1 MTIGSIYKFS
11 DIDWIVLDVQDNK
24 LLLLSENIIENRK
37 FDSSVDIWEQSELYN
52 YLNGEFYNRLTDKT
66 KIEGS
71 IFLLSVDE
79 VKKYFKDN
87 TARIAKHSNKADI
100 FAGAPLWW
108 LRDKGLY
115 GFDVASVSS
124 NGIVASSGASV
135 SAIGGVRPA
144 LWLIL

>member
-11 DIDWIVLDVQDNK
+11 DIDWIVLDLQCNK
-24 LLLLSENIIENRK
+24 ALLLSEKILEYRK
-37 FDSSVDIWEQSELYN
+37 FDSSVNIWEQSEIN
-52 YLNGEFYNRLTDKT
+52 KYLNGEFYNKLNDRA
-66 KIEGS
+66 KIEGN

-79 VKKYFKDN
+79 VKKYFKDD
-87 TARIAKHSNKADI
+87 TSRIAKHSNKTNI

-108 LRDKGLY
+108 LRSKGLY

-135 SAIGGVRPA
+135 SAVGGVRPA
-144 LWLIL
+144 LWLNI